1 MTDPRPR
8 HYNRKA
14 TGNPVISGASAW
26 ISTEQFPP
34 APQPEQVRRL
44 LNRKQAQE
52 EFGLTQYAIY
62 AAVQRAELEP
72 MQVGGKGRIYYSE
85 RQLRALKE
93 ALITSQYHLVEAA

>member
-1 MTDPRPR
+1 VRMAEARPR

-14 TGNPVISGASAW
+14 TGNPVGSGVSAW
-26 ISTEQFPP
+26 NSTEQFPP

-62 AAVQRAELEP
+62 AAVQRDELEP
-72 MQVGGKGRIYYSE
+72 LQVGGRGRIYYSE

-93 ALITSQYHLVEAA
+93 RITTQYHLMAA